1 MAAARPPERG
11 RRQHPARE
19 RTGPRHGRATAGA
32 LAVIA
37 ALAATALAGCGGGS
51 GGNSSADPPAIA
63 PPPGLAAPAPLRRA
77 YPFEGRTRRVDST
90 VQPAAILDPW
100 RLEGAAVP
108 SGRGLLGVTLRYV
121 DRGADPFPRDW
132 ARFRATDVRGREYPG
147 TIQVPAR
154 KLFPTRPARGNP
166 LVQNIGFVVPPGT
179 RLARLRM
186 TSIVSLWPFDVT
198 WRLREPT

>member
-1 MAAARPPERG
+1 MAARG
-11 RRQHPARE
+11 PQRK
-19 RTGPRHGRATAGA
+19 TAM
-32 LAVIA
+32 VA
-37 ALAATALAGCGGGS
+37 ALAASVLAGCGGGDS
-51 GGNSSADPPAIA
+51 PSTADTPAIA

-108 SGRGLLGVTLRYV
+108 SSRRLLGVTLRYV

-166 LVQNIGFVVPPGT
+166 LVQTIGFVVPPGT

-198 WRLREPT
+198 WRLHAPT